1 VSGWLLH
8 QLPPVLAQDTVLRGF
23 VLALEQVADS
33 VRERVDGV
41 EHQLDVDLASPEM
54 LQYVAAWLGV
64 TLEPSET
71 GERQRALVR
80 AAGETVRWRGTRYG
94 VERMLEAATGSRV
107 VVRDGGG
114 VHGQAERLGPLDP
127 VVHVQLDS
135 TGGLTESQVRSLLE
149 QELPVGA
156 RLELE
161 VRFPDAARSGA
172 P

>member
-1 VSGWLLH
+1 MSGWLLD
-8 QLPPVLAQDTVLRGF
+8 QLPPVLAQDRVVGGF
-23 VLALEQVADS
+23 VLALEQIADS

-41 EHQLDVDLASPEM
+41 EHQLDVDLAGPEM
-54 LQYVAAWLGV
+54 LAYVAAWLGV

-107 VVRDGGG
+107 VVRDAGG
-114 VHGQAERLGPLDP
+114 VFGQAERLGPPDP
-127 VVHVQLDS
+127 VVHVRLDG
-135 TGGLTESQVRSLLE
+135 TGGLTEQQVRSLLE

-156 RLELE
+156 RLELQVGRDD
-161 VRFPDAARSGA
+161 VRAGA

>member
-1 VSGWLLH
+1 MSGWLLH

-23 VLALEQVADS
+23 VLALEEIADS
-33 VRERVDGV
+33 VRERVDGI

-64 TLEPSET
+64 ALEPSET

-107 VVRDGGG
+107 AVRDGGG
-114 VHGQAERLGPLDP
+114 VHRQGERLGPLDP
-127 VVHVQLDS
+127 VVHVRLDS
-135 TGGLTESQVRSLLE
+135 TGGLTEQQVRSLLE
-149 QELPVGA
+149 SELPVGA
-156 RLELE
+156 ELSLE
-161 VRFPDAARSGA
+161 VRFPDSSRSVR
-172 P
+172 